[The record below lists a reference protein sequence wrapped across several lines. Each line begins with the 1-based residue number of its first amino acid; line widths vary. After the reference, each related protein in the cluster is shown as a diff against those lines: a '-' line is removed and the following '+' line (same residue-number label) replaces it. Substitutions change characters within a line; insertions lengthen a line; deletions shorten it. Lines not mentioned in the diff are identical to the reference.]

1 MLRRIIYFFLVI
13 VLLGGLGGL
22 IAFYAFDFKPKMIAG
37 FIAAAPKP
45 VETVSAEGAR
55 QDQWEPL
62 VAAIGTLT
70 AVNGIEMAPQVGGV
84 VKELNFDSGDL
95 VKKGQKLLQ
104 LDTDTEEAD
113 LKNYK
118 VQLDNAQIELD
129 RRQKVF
135 DKGFVAKA
143 DLDTART
150 TRDQLL
156 ANVQRT
162 EALIAQ
168 KSIYAPWDGRLGLR
182 DVAVGKYIAAGQ
194 TMVWL
199 QTVDP
204 IYADFTVTEND
215 FGRIKPGQ
223 KVTAKFSAYADDSF
237 KGEVTTTDA
246 RISASSRM
254 ATVRARIDN
263 PDGRL
268 VPGMYADVRVIVGE
282 PAPVVT
288 IPQTAI
294 TYSLYGDSVFAVV
307 KAKNPDPNAKEPD
320 LEIERRFI
328 KLGIVRD
335 GRVNVLDGVKPND
348 QIVVAKQNKID
359 QGSKVRIDNSIALN
373 LTVDRNAQ

>member
-45 VETVSAEGAR
+45 VETISAEEAR

-113 LKNYK
+113 LKNFK

-135 DKGFVAKA
+135 DKGYVSKA

-182 DVAVGKYIAAGQ
+182 DVSVGKYVAAGQ
-194 TMVWL
+194 TLVWL

-204 IYADFTVTEND
+204 IYADFTVTESD

-223 KVTAKFSAYADDSF
+223 KVNAAFSAYPKDTF
-237 KGEVTTTDA
+237 NGEVTTTDA
-246 RISASSRM
+246 RVSASSRM
-254 ATVRARIDN
+254 ITVRAKIEN
-263 PDGRL
+263 PGGRL
-268 VPGMYADVRVIVGE
+268 VPGMYADVNVVVGE
-282 PAPVVT
+282 PQPVVT
-288 IPQTAI
+288 IPQTAV

-328 KLGIVRD
+328 KLGTVRD
-335 GRVNVLDGVKPND
+335 GRVNVVDGVKPGE
-348 QIVVAKQNKID
+348 QIVIAGQNKID

>member
-1 MLRRIIYFFLVI
+1 MLRRIIYFLLVI
-13 VLLGGLGGL
+13 IVLGGLGGL

-45 VETVSAEGAR
+45 VETVSAEEAR
-55 QDQWEPL
+55 QDRWEPL
-62 VAAIGTLT
+62 VAAIGTLN

-113 LKNYK
+113 LQNYK
-118 VQLDNAQIELD
+118 VQLANAQIELD

-135 DKGFVAKA
+135 DKGYVAKA

-150 TRDQLL
+150 TRDQLQ

-182 DVAVGKYIAAGQ
+182 DVSVGKYIAPGQ
-194 TMVWL
+194 TVVWL

-204 IYADFTVTEND
+204 IYADFTVTESD

-223 KVTAKFSAYADDSF
+223 KVIAKFSAYPNDSF
-237 KGEVTTTDA
+237 NGEVTTTDA
-246 RISASSRM
+246 RVSSSSRM
-254 ATVRARIDN
+254 ITVRAKIEN

-268 VPGMYADVRVIVGE
+268 VPGMYADVRVVVGE
-282 PAPVVT
+282 PQQVVT
-288 IPQTAI
+288 IPQTAV

-307 KAKNPDPNAKEPD
+307 KAKNPDPNAKEPE

-328 KLGIVRD
+328 KLGMVRD
-335 GRVNVLDGVKPND
+335 GRVNVLDGVKPGE
-348 QIVVAKQNKID
+348 QVVIAGQNKID

-373 LTVDRNAQ
+373 LTVDRNTQ

>member
-45 VETVSAEGAR
+45 VETISAEEAR

-62 VAAIGTLT
+62 VAAIGTLN
-70 AVNGIEMAPQVGGV
+70 AVNGIEMAPQVGGM

-113 LKNYK
+113 LKNFK

-135 DKGFVAKA
+135 DKGYVAKA
-143 DLDTART
+143 DLDTARS

-182 DVAVGKYIAAGQ
+182 DVAVGKYVAPGQ
-194 TMVWL
+194 TLVWL

-204 IYADFTVTEND
+204 IYADFTVTESD
-215 FGRIKPGQ
+215 FGRIKAGQ
-223 KVTAKFSAYADDSF
+223 KVTAKFSAYPNDSF
-237 KGEVTTTDA
+237 NGEVTTTDA
-246 RISASSRM
+246 RVSAASRM
-254 ATVRARIDN
+254 ITVRAKIEN

-288 IPQTAI
+288 IPQTAV

-307 KAKNPDPNAKEPD
+307 KAKTPDPNAKEPE
-320 LEIERRFI
+320 LEIERRFV

-335 GRVNVLDGVKPND
+335 GRVNVVEGVKPGE
-348 QIVVAKQNKID
+348 QVVIAGQNKID
-359 QGSKVRIDNSIALN
+359 QGSKVRVDNSIALN
-373 LTVDRNAQ
+373 LTVDRNTQ